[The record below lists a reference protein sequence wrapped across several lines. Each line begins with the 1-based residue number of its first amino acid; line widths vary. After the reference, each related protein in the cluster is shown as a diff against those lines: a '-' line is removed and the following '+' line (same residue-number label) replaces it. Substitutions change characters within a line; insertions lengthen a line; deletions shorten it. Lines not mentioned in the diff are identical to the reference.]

1 MVPRQ
6 YLADPINVKYPLERY
21 DHPDPDDSELLDA
34 DGIHNYLSL
43 VGAFN
48 GPLSWEDLIY
58 QPE

>member
-1 MVPRQ
+1 M
-6 YLADPINVKYPLERY
+6 KYPLERY
-21 DHPDPDDSELLDA
+21 DHPDADDSELLDA

-48 GPLSWEDLIY
+48 GPLSWEDLTY